1 MTLNLIELDREVVQI
16 INDSAKGFT
25 KSCARNAIHQLEKSW
40 KIKDIDP
47 EMAVFCAITA
57 EEEAATS
64 IFIALKEKGYDNSQK
79 LKFKNHTY
87 KQALAPFFQA
97 IAKFIA
103 DVSQL
108 ANFPFGKNFKLLIDS
123 KEDQKKL
130 KLSFVLPNGVNA
142 SPIPPLHFSISMNEK
157 TYTFEKELT
166 EITTGQSKK
175 EIIKYIEEL
184 ANLRNCLIYSTPEG
198 IPKIKG
204 KIDGHLQKRQKTVFS
219 FLRVLCLIFPY
230 REKAL
235 FVQQALNA
243 FLVMLGE
250 IEEIIESKGA

>member
-1 MTLNLIELDREVVQI
+1 MTLDLIELDREVVQI
-16 INDSAKGFT
+16 INDSAKGYT
-25 KSCARNAIHQLEKSW
+25 KSCAGNAIHHLEKSW
-40 KIKDIDP
+40 QIKDIDP
-47 EMAVFCAITA
+47 EMAVFRAITA

-103 DVSQL
+103 DASQL
-108 ANFPFGKNFKLLIDS
+108 PNFPFGKNFNLLIDS
-123 KEDQKKL
+123 KEDPKKL
-130 KLSFVLPNGVNA
+130 KLSLVLPNGVNA
-142 SPIPPLHFSISMNEK
+142 FPIPPLHFSVSMNGK

-175 EIIKYIEEL
+175 EIIKYIKEL

-230 REKAL
+230 KEKAL

-243 FLVMLGE
+243 FLVMLGD